1 MLETCWLCNKSYNS
15 KRELKNHMIPAPHGR
30 LVVICP
36 WCYHEERTFKRV
48 IDLKK
53 HCKRHHSDHL
63 NGVPEEFFSE
73 NNAFWLSL
81 YPQDYKRLI
90 RSTKW
95 HDPLAIRA
103 RVVVLEWVRKITRS
117 TRSKSE
123 WLQGWEAEGRQ
134 KSPQSTP
141 TLTNQDQQ
149 TNHMMNRFNSAT
161 PLSESHFQPDYEDED
176 ASMVEYSPTRP
187 DIGKMIVCEI
197 SLIPQNI
204 NAIVQQALTKYR
216 ALLKDQVLYDPKA
229 MAAIARR
236 MMTLKPNLSS
246 APNGRFV
253 PLSDQT
259 LTSRKK
265 EIADALG
272 VSQEYIISVSRAIST
287 DWKPAKRVRL
297 RIEEPSLPESAMVLQ
312 PGLEPVLPAALVP
325 VPSSQMSSKLSPV
338 RNQCPKIS
346 KTNVAITHEKIFTNQ
361 ARAISL
367 LSQGCMPLFP
377 PSRRDWSSVP
387 EEDIS
392 FAIGQTCIKWPP
404 KGWEVMTPDRK
415 LLIWEYTAMALSSA
429 KTGLQFPSQERLDL
443 LDTFNFLALP
453 GTATYHL
460 RKKDQCLAKSR
471 YYTYEVLRQVAK
483 EGGEEPPMKHWLSI
497 LEQGTE
503 HRDKDYDSLI
513 QKTDGVN
520 LRLDAD

>member
-15 KRELKNHMIPAPHGR
+15 KRELKNHIIPAPH
-30 LVVICP
+30 
-36 WCYHEERTFKRV
+36 
-48 IDLKK
+48 
-53 HCKRHHSDHL
+53 
-63 NGVPEEFFSE
+63 
-73 NNAFWLSL
+73 
-81 YPQDYKRLI
+81 DYKRLI

-134 KSPQSTP
+134 KSPQSTS

-149 TNHMMNRFNSAT
+149 TNHMTNRFNSAT

-204 NAIVQQALTKYR
+204 NAIIQQALTKYR
-216 ALLKDQVLYDPKA
+216 ELLKDQVLYDPKA

-236 MMTLKPNLSS
+236 MMTLKPNLSF
-246 APNGRFV
+246 APDGRFV

-265 EIADALG
+265 EIADSLG

-287 DWKPAKRVRL
+287 DWKPAKRARL

-346 KTNVAITHEKIFTNQ
+346 KTNVAKLMRKYLQTK
-361 ARAISL
+361 
-367 LSQGCMPLFP
+367 
-377 PSRRDWSSVP
+377 P
-387 EEDIS
+387 E
-392 FAIGQTCIKWPP
+392 
-404 KGWEVMTPDRK
+404 R
-415 LLIWEYTAMALSSA
+415 
-429 KTGLQFPSQERLDL
+429 FPSFRKDACHYFHHLGGTGALCSKKTSALQ
-443 LDTFNFLALP
+443 LARHASS
-453 GTATYHL
+453 GY
-460 RKKDQCLAKSR
+460 RK
-471 YYTYEVLRQVAK
+471 
-483 EGGEEPPMKHWLSI
+483 
-497 LEQGTE
+497 
-503 HRDKDYDSLI
+503 
-513 QKTDGVN
+513 DG
-520 LRLDAD
+520 R

>member
-30 LVVICP
+30 LVVICS
-36 WCYHEERTFKRV
+36 WCYHEERTFKRCP
-48 IDLKK
+48 K
-53 HCKRHHSDHL
+53 S
-63 NGVPEEFFSE
+63 FFSE
-73 NNAFWLSL
+73 NNAFWSSL

-141 TLTNQDQQ
+141 TLTNQDQH

-236 MMTLKPNLSS
+236 MMTLKPNFHLSLM
-246 APNGRFV
+246 AGLFHF
-253 PLSDQT
+253 
-259 LTSRKK
+259 LT
-265 EIADALG
+265 
-272 VSQEYIISVSRAIST
+272 
-287 DWKPAKRVRL
+287 RL
-297 RIEEPSLPESAMVLQ
+297 
-312 PGLEPVLPAALVP
+312 
-325 VPSSQMSSKLSPV
+325 
-338 RNQCPKIS
+338 
-346 KTNVAITHEKIFTNQ
+346 
-361 ARAISL
+361 
-367 LSQGCMPLFP
+367 
-377 PSRRDWSSVP
+377 
-387 EEDIS
+387 
-392 FAIGQTCIKWPP
+392 
-404 KGWEVMTPDRK
+404 
-415 LLIWEYTAMALSSA
+415 
-429 KTGLQFPSQERLDL
+429 
-443 LDTFNFLALP
+443 
-453 GTATYHL
+453 
-460 RKKDQCLAKSR
+460 
-471 YYTYEVLRQVAK
+471 
-483 EGGEEPPMKHWLSI
+483 
-497 LEQGTE
+497 
-503 HRDKDYDSLI
+503 
-513 QKTDGVN
+513 
-520 LRLDAD
+520 